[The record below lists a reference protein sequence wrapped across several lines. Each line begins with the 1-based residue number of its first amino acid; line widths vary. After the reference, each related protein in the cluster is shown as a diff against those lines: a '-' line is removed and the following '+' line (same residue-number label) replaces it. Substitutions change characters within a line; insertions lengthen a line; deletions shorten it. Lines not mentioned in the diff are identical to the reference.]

1 MKHQFDMFDNATI
14 GVTSHSVA
22 SYTVVSGAPNQV
34 IDTLLRQ
41 RCETALSEFG
51 PVFIPVGYE
60 VGLLANHYYHVSDPE
75 GQSGSSGSQTAALP
89 ANPAA
94 RRFATR
100 RLAAIKDALAVDE
113 LRKALGLSEQEASV
127 RSRLGVLIESAT
139 RNAEHLESG
148 TADLYCYLD
157 WLCAN
162 PANRQINGQMPGS
175 ITNPDAA
182 VEGITLMTHEL
193 ILIAEALFDES
204 CSCEFSSWAFEMY
217 FGNDGRFMAA
227 AGRRLGKIRSVL
239 GDELYDSIVT
249 PIADRWRARYA
260 EAERDKV
267 YCEWCGRAESAD
279 LFVHYGTCEICDAE
293 ADQIHRECESLSL
306 YLAELRDLVE
316 RSRQRPTGIRTG

>member
-1 MKHQFDMFDNATI
+1 MKREFDMFDNC
-14 GVTSHSVA
+14 SVGGG
-22 SYTVVSGAPNQV
+22 SSDCSAPNQLV
-34 IDTLLRQ
+34 ETMLRQ
-41 RCETALSEFG
+41 RCDIAVSEFE
-51 PVFIPVGYE
+51 PAFIPVGYE
-60 VGLLANHYYHVSDPE
+60 ARLLTNHYYHVSHPE

-100 RLAAIKDALAVDE
+100 RLATIEDALGVDE
-113 LRKALGLSEQEASV
+113 LRKALRLSEQVTSV
-127 RSRLGVLIESAT
+127 RSRLGVHIESTT
-139 RNAEHLESG
+139 RNAEQLEPG

-157 WLCAN
+157 WLSAN
-162 PANRQINGQMPGS
+162 PANQQINGQMPGS
-175 ITNPDAA
+175 MTNPDAA

-204 CSCEFSSWAFEMY
+204 CSCEFSSWSFEMY

-267 YCEWCGRAESAD
+267 YCEWCGRAGSAD

-316 RSRQRPTGIRTG
+316 RSRQRPTDIRTG

>member
-14 GVTSHSVA
+14 SVKPC
-22 SYTVVSGAPNQV
+22 SVGSGSSDCSVPNQV
-34 IDTLLRQ
+34 VETMLRQ
-41 RCETALSEFG
+41 RCDMAVSELE
-51 PVFIPVGYE
+51 PAFIPVGYE
-60 VGLLANHYYHVSDPE
+60 VGLLANHYSDVLAPE
-75 GQSGSSGSQTAALP
+75 GQSDSSGSQAAALP

-100 RLAAIKDALAVDE
+100 RLATIEDALGVDE
-113 LRKALGLSEQEASV
+113 LRKALRLSEQVTSV

-139 RNAEHLESG
+139 RNAEQLESG

-175 ITNPDAA
+175 MTNPDAA

-267 YCEWCGRAESAD
+267 HAP
-279 LFVHYGTCEICDAE
+279 GT
-293 ADQIHRECESLSL
+293 SLSSAL
-306 YLAELRDLVE
+306 SWSAPAEE
-316 RSRQRPTGIRTG
+316 